1 MQFIGASMYKSQ
13 FKPSN
18 PYQSWSTIGSYSSES
33 EAINNAQRKKAAGA
47 LMVRVVT
54 ANGNIVF
61 SG

>member
-1 MQFIGASMYKSQ
+1 MFKSQ
-13 FKPSN
+13 FKSNN

-33 EAINNAQRKKAAGA
+33 EAINSALRKKTAGA

-54 ANGNIVF
+54 ADGNIVF

>member
-1 MQFIGASMYKSQ
+1 MQFIGASMFKSQYKSN
-13 FKPSN
+13 N

-33 EAINNAQRKKAAGA
+33 EAINSALRKKTAGA

-54 ANGNIVF
+54 ADGNIVF

>member
-1 MQFIGASMYKSQ
+1 MYKSQ
-13 FKPSN
+13 FKPNN

-33 EAINNAQRKKAAGA
+33 EAISSAQRKKAAGA